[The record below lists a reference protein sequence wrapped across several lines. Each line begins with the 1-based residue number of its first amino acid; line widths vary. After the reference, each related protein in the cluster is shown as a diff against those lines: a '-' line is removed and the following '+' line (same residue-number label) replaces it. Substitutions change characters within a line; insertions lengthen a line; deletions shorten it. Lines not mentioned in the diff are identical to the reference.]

1 MLSDAHRHMLEN
13 ESGIDRSVVSERGYD
28 TVSADD
34 ERLMPWS
41 VDQRG
46 AGLLIPGWTVHG
58 TPVPGQLRRDV
69 PRIKNK
75 DGKSQ
80 ELKYESPAG
89 GANYLD
95 VHPRTRDR
103 VRNSTESIII
113 VEGVKKQDAGISK
126 GLLVVGLPGV
136 WSWKG
141 RDTGL
146 LSDFD
151 AIPWRGRKV
160 IVCYDADV
168 ASKPEV
174 QHAMRRLTGVLKK
187 FGATVHAVDWR

>member
-1 MLSDAHRHMLEN
+1 MLSDAHREMLEY
-13 ESGIDRSVVSERGYD
+13 ESGIDRSVISERGYT
-28 TVSADD
+28 TVTADSD
-34 ERLMPWS
+34 LLTPWS
-41 VDQRG
+41 DDQRG
-46 AGLLIPGWTVHG
+46 DGLLIPGWTIHG

-69 PRIKNK
+69 PRVKTK
-75 DGKSQ
+75 GGKEF

-89 GANYLD
+89 GENYVD

-103 VRNSTESIII
+103 VRNGREPLII
-113 VEGVKKQDAGISK
+113 VEGVKKQDSGISK

-151 AIPWRGRKV
+151 AIPLRRRSV

-174 QHAMRRLTGVLKK
+174 QHAIRRLSAVLKK
-187 FGATVHAVDWR
+187 MGANVSAVDWR

>member
-1 MLSDAHRHMLEN
+1 MLEH
-13 ESGIDRSVVSERGYD
+13 ESDIDRSVISERGYA
-28 TVSADD
+28 TVTAVDP
-34 ERLMPWS
+34 RIQAWS
-41 VDQRG
+41 SEQRG
-46 AGLLIPGWTVHG
+46 NGLLIPGWTVHG
-58 TPVPGQLRRDV
+58 TAVPGQLRRDI
-69 PRIKNK
+69 PRIKQQGSK
-75 DGKSQ
+75 
-80 ELKYESPAG
+80 ETTLKYESPAG
-89 GANYLD
+89 GENYLD

-103 VRNSTESIII
+103 VRNSTETIII

-160 IVCYDADV
+160 VVCYDADV